1 MCLSSAI
8 RQSDNSVIMKNISRI
23 EAAGDELIIRNL
35 FGEVLKV
42 TGAISSV
49 DFEKNEFVICCADQD

>member
-1 MCLSSAI
+1 
-8 RQSDNSVIMKNISRI
+8 MKNISRI